1 MKSIIQFSV
10 TKEPEGYYVASGV
23 GHPVF
28 TQADTLDEL
37 QKNITEAVELYIQGE
52 NLGELGLVDQPA
64 LLMNVELPS
73 LHYAKA

>member
-28 TQADTLDEL
+28 TQAETLDEL

-52 NLGELGLVDQPA
+52 NLSELGLVDRPA

-73 LHYAKA
+73 LQYAKA

>member
-1 MKSIIQFSV
+1 MKSIMQFAV
-10 TKEPEGYYVASGV
+10 VREPEGYYVASGV
-23 GHPVF
+23 GYPIV

-37 QKNITEAVELYIQGE
+37 QKNISEAVELYVEGE
-52 NLGELGLVDQPA
+52 DLSSVGLVNRPA